1 MEVKSNTIILL
12 FIFIAYTLA
21 LSNAA
26 ITPFTAMDMH
36 NMLRV
41 SSSIQSQDG
50 KYLIYTV
57 RKWYNETN
65 TVSNHLMYTNI
76 HTLESKNITLP
87 VQSQSDSN
95 PFQSTAFPHLL
106 FFLRGG
112 QIWYI
117 PFPTMDTDISTETQL
132 TSYPLDINE
141 FKLKRNTIVFN
152 ADVYFNCT
160 DMQCSA
166 DMIAQSAKQ
175 TYQVYDQLF
184 MFHWDHWVPQGK
196 GSHVF
201 YQRITLSNDSDSD
214 SSSSVTLLNDVVDV
228 TLHMH
233 INAPPFDE
241 TNTHYDISND
251 GNMITF
257 SGHYRTHDESWNTSW
272 RTFYIDVTLM
282 TTPVEISRGYAARTM
297 NPRFSK
303 DDTRI
308 AFLAMKTPLLESENA
323 HLVIYDILTDKL
335 HDISI
340 DEIDKGISEFEWYN
354 DNEIMFIVNA
364 YQVNRIAK
372 VNFVE
377 PGKPIYTYLTQV
389 NVNDDIENRIC
400 SYSSLISSNY
410 IGNYIIATKV
420 AYHLPEHIVYIDLT
434 THEEKILLHPNK
446 HIIDQFE
453 LPQAEMFE
461 YPGAN
466 NDTAYGWILRPINFN
481 SNATVAYPTAF
492 LIHGGPESS
501 WSSSWSYRWN
511 PQIWA
516 NHGYAVVMLNPHG
529 STGFTT
535 AYQAAVR
542 NDFGGA
548 PYEDIM
554 LAFDY
559 IEQHYPFIN
568 TSNACACGGS
578 YGGYMMNWLQGHT
591 DRFKCLVNHDGDFY
605 TIGTFY
611 STDELWFQKAGSCP
625 RDKSGCNPFD
635 NASIRKGMEK
645 YSPEYYVRN
654 WKTPMLVIHGGLDYR
669 VQLTEGL
676 GAFTALQMKGI
687 DSRFVYF
694 PKENHWVTNSANGV
708 KWNAE
713 VLGWLD
719 KYLKN

>member
-1 MEVKSNTIILL
+1 METKGNTILL
-12 FIFIAYTLA
+12 VLA
-21 LSNAA
+21 VCLLAFSNEAN
-26 ITPFTAMDMH
+26 PFTAMDMH

-41 SSSIQSQDG
+41 SSSIVSQDG

-65 TVSNHLMYTNI
+65 TVSNHLMYTDI
-76 HTLESKNITLP
+76 HSLESKNITLP
-87 VQSQSDSN
+87 IPSQSDSN
-95 PFQSTAFPHLL
+95 PFFSNVFPHLL
-106 FFLRGG
+106 FFLRNG
-112 QIWYI
+112 QIWYTS
-117 PFPTMDTDISTETQL
+117 FPTLDTDVSKETQL
-132 TSYPLDINE
+132 TSYPIDVNE
-141 FKLKRNTIVFN
+141 FKVKRNTIVFN
-152 ADVYFNCT
+152 ADVYFSCT
-160 DMQCSA
+160 NMQCSA
-166 DMIAQSAKQ
+166 DMIAQSAAQ

-184 MFHWDHWVPQGK
+184 MFHWDRWVPQGK

-201 YQRITLSNDSDSD
+201 YQRIALNGDGGVSLVNDA
-214 SSSSVTLLNDVVDV
+214 VDI
-228 TLHMH
+228 TLHME

-241 TNTHYDISND
+241 TNTHYDVSND
-251 GNMITF
+251 GNMIAF
-257 SGHYRTHDESWNTSW
+257 SGHYRGHDESWNTSW
-272 RTFYIDVTLM
+272 RTFYIDIALM
-282 TTPVEISRGYAARTM
+282 TAPVEISRGYAARTM

-303 DDTRI
+303 DNTRI

-323 HLVIYDILTDKL
+323 HLVIYDILTNRLSDV
-335 HDISI
+335 SI
-340 DEIDKGISEFEWYN
+340 DEIDKGISEFEWYS
-354 DNEIMFIVNA
+354 DNEIMFVVNA
-364 YQVNRIAK
+364 FQVNRIAK
-372 VNFVE
+372 VDFAVPE
-377 PGKPIYTYLTQV
+377 KPVYTYLTQT
-389 NVNDDIENRIC
+389 NASDSENGVC
-400 SYSSLISSNY
+400 SYSSLISSDY
-410 IGNYIIATKV
+410 VGKYIIASKV
-420 AYHLPEHIVYIDLT
+420 AYHLPEHIVHIDLLT
-434 THEEKILLHPNK
+434 NRERVLLHPNK
-446 HIIDQFE
+446 HIIDEFE
-453 LPQAEMFE
+453 LPRAEMFE
-461 YPGAN
+461 YPGAKG
-466 NDTAYGWILRPINFN
+466 DTAYGWVLRPINFN
-481 SNATVAYPTAF
+481 SSASYPAAF

-501 WSSSWSYRWN
+501 WTSGWSFRWN
-511 PQIWA
+511 PQMWA
-516 NHGYAVVMLNPHG
+516 NRGYAVVMLNPHG

-635 NASIRKGMEK
+635 SAAIRKGMEK

-687 DSRFVYF
+687 ESRFVYF
-694 PKENHWVTNSANGV
+694 PRENHWVTSSANGV

-719 KYLKN
+719 KHLKYE